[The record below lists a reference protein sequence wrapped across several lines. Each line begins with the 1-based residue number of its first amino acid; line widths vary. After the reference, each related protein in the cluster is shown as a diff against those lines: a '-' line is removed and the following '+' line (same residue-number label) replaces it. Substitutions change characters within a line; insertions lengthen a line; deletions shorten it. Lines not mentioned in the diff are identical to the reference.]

1 MPLNAW
7 NATADINAVINFVNQ
22 QASGGAPIAPE
33 DFYSL
38 QLLDTIRLDAEHYVY
53 YQQADTMP
61 IQNKADKLVLRRWA
75 ALQAHTVPLTEGVPP
90 VSDKGSVKKYE
101 MEAYQY
107 GRYMEFTD
115 KVDFK
120 VVDPVVAHYTKEY
133 SLVAMETL
141 DLLARE
147 ALMTV
152 AQKYYASAGDTPVT
166 AATGLTVQS
175 IPKMNE
181 LRKIILCM
189 KKALIKPR
197 SNGKYLVIGTP
208 EFYFDLFSDP
218 LVQSWMT
225 INQSTGNMYDK
236 VSQPLPDMFDMSFIE
251 TMAAPVSG
259 EFYDSDGNLQMRTIN
274 SSGTLGTVAGSTGYV
289 DAESDYV
296 NDPTTGKPASYI
308 PNRKEWNLGS
318 GNSEFKMH
326 HILILG
332 KEALVRTGLSGQDS
346 ARMYTK
352 ALGSAGVLD
361 PIDQRQSIGFK
372 INSVGF
378 GSTRPEAVWDYVCV
392 PTMANI

>member
-22 QASGGAPIAPE
+22 QAQGGAPIAPE

-152 AQKYYASAGDTPVT
+152 AQKYYASAGETPVT

-259 EFYDSDGNLQMRTIN
+259 EFYDSDGNLPMRTIN
-274 SSGTLGTVAGSTGYV
+274 SSGTLATVAGSTGYV

-296 NDPTTGKPASYI
+296 NDPTTGLPASYI
-308 PNRKEWNLGS
+308 PNRKEWNLGAA
-318 GNSEFKMH
+318 SEFKMH

>member
-274 SSGTLGTVAGSTGYV
+274 SSGTLGTVAATTGYV
-289 DAESDYV
+289 EAESAYV

>member
-197 SNGKYLVIGTP
+197 SNGKYLVIGAP

-274 SSGTLGTVAGSTGYV
+274 SSGTLATVAGSTGYV

-296 NDPTTGKPASYI
+296 NDPTTGLPASYI

>member
-152 AQKYYASAGDTPVT
+152 AQKYYASAGETPVT
-166 AATGLTVQS
+166 AVTGLTTAS

-181 LRKIILCM
+181 LRKIVLCM
-189 KKALIKPR
+189 KKALVKPR
-197 SNGKYLVIGTP
+197 SNGKYLVVGTP

-259 EFYDSDGNLQMRTIN
+259 EFYDAEGNLQMRVMG
-274 SSGTLGTVAGSTGYV
+274 SSGLSTVAASTGHVTADSNYV
-289 DAESDYV
+289 D
-296 NDPTTGKPASYI
+296 DPTTGLPASYI
-308 PNRKEWNLGS
+308 PNRKVWNLGS

>member
-152 AQKYYASAGDTPVT
+152 AQKYYASAGETPVT

-259 EFYDSDGNLQMRTIN
+259 EFYDSDGNLQMRTI
-274 SSGTLGTVAGSTGYV
+274 SSNGTLATVAGSTGYV

-296 NDPTTGKPASYI
+296 NDPTTGLPASYI

-326 HILILG
+326 HILIIG

>member
-152 AQKYYASAGDTPVT
+152 AQKYHPSAGETPVT

-274 SSGTLGTVAGSTGYV
+274 SSGTLGTVAATTGYV
-289 DAESDYV
+289 EAESAYV

-308 PNRKEWNLGS
+308 PNRKEWNLGAA
-318 GNSEFKMH
+318 SEFKMH

>member
-7 NATADINAVINFVNQ
+7 NPTTDINAVINFVNQ

-33 DFYSL
+33 QFYSL
-38 QLLDTIRLDAEHYVY
+38 QLLDTIRLDSEHYVY

-61 IQNKADKLVLRRWA
+61 IQDKADKLVLRRWA

-101 MEAYQY
+101 MQAFQY

-115 KVDFK
+115 KVNFK

-141 DLLARE
+141 DLLARD

-152 AQKYYASAGDTPVT
+152 AQKYYAAAGSTPVT
-166 AATGLTVQS
+166 AVDGLTADS

-181 LRKIILCM
+181 LRKIVLCM
-189 KKALIKPR
+189 KKALVKPR

-225 INQSTGNMYDK
+225 INQSTGNLYDK

-259 EFYDSDGNLQMRTIN
+259 EFYDAEGNLKMRVMG
-274 SSGTLGTVAGSTGYV
+274 SSGLSTVAASTGHV
-289 DAESDYV
+289 SADSNYV
-296 NDPTTGKPASYI
+296 NDPTTGLPASYI
-308 PNRKEWNLGS
+308 PDRKVWNLGS

-332 KEALVRTGLSGQDS
+332 KEALVRTGLAGEDS
-346 ARMYTK
+346 AKMYVK
-352 ALGSAGVLD
+352 ALGSSGVLD

-392 PTMANI
+392 PSMANI

>member
-274 SSGTLGTVAGSTGYV
+274 SSGTLATVAGSTGYV

-296 NDPTTGKPASYI
+296 NDPTTGLPASYI

>member
-120 VVDPVVAHYTKEY
+120 VVDPVIAHYTKEY

-152 AQKYYASAGDTPVT
+152 AQKYYASAGETPVT

-296 NDPTTGKPASYI
+296 NDPTTGLPASYI

>member
-152 AQKYYASAGDTPVT
+152 AQKYYASAGETPVT

-274 SSGTLGTVAGSTGYV
+274 SSGTLATVAGSTGYV
-289 DAESDYV
+289 EAESAYV

-308 PNRKEWNLGS
+308 PNRKEWNLGAA
-318 GNSEFKMH
+318 SEFKMH

>member
-378 GSTRPEAVWDYVCV
+378 GSTRPEAVWDYICV

>member
-152 AQKYYASAGDTPVT
+152 AQKYYASAGETPVT
-166 AATGLTVQS
+166 AATGLTVNS

-378 GSTRPEAVWDYVCV
+378 GSTRPEAVWDYICV

>member
-22 QASGGAPIAPE
+22 QAQGGAPIAPE

-274 SSGTLGTVAGSTGYV
+274 SSGTLGTVAATTGYV
-289 DAESDYV
+289 EAESAYV

>member
-141 DLLARE
+141 DLLARD

-166 AATGLTVQS
+166 AVTGLTTAS

-181 LRKIILCM
+181 LRKIVLCM
-189 KKALIKPR
+189 KKALVKPR
-197 SNGKYLVIGTP
+197 SNGKYLVVGTP

-225 INQSTGNMYDK
+225 INQSTGNLYDK

-259 EFYDSDGNLQMRTIN
+259 EFYDSDGNLQMRVMG
-274 SSGTLGTVAGSTGYV
+274 SSGLSTVAATTGHVTADSNYV
-289 DAESDYV
+289 D
-296 NDPTTGKPASYI
+296 DPTTGLPASYI
-308 PNRKEWNLGS
+308 PNRKVWNLGS

-346 ARMYTK
+346 AKMYIK
-352 ALGSAGVLD
+352 PLGSAGVLD

-378 GSTRPEAVWDYVCV
+378 GSTRTEAVWDYVCV

>member
-22 QASGGAPIAPE
+22 QAQGGAPIAPD

-166 AATGLTVQS
+166 AVTGLTTAS

-181 LRKIILCM
+181 LRKIVLCM
-189 KKALIKPR
+189 KKALVKPR

-225 INQSTGNMYDK
+225 INQSTGNLYDK

-259 EFYDSDGNLQMRTIN
+259 EFYDAEGNLQMRVMG
-274 SSGTLGTVAGSTGYV
+274 SSGLSTVAASTGHVAADSNYV
-289 DAESDYV
+289 D
-296 NDPTTGKPASYI
+296 DPTTGLPASYI
-308 PNRKEWNLGS
+308 PNRKVWNLGS

>member
-1 MPLNAW
+1 
-7 NATADINAVINFVNQ
+7 
-22 QASGGAPIAPE
+22 
-33 DFYSL
+33 
-38 QLLDTIRLDAEHYVY
+38 
-53 YQQADTMP
+53 MP

-141 DLLARE
+141 DLLARD

-166 AATGLTVQS
+166 AVTGLTTAS

-181 LRKIILCM
+181 LRKIVLCM
-189 KKALIKPR
+189 KKALVKPR
-197 SNGKYLVIGTP
+197 SNGKYLVVGTP

-225 INQSTGNMYDK
+225 INQSTGNLYDK

-259 EFYDSDGNLQMRTIN
+259 EFYDSDGNLQMRVMG
-274 SSGTLGTVAGSTGYV
+274 SSGLSTVAATTGHVAADSNYV
-289 DAESDYV
+289 D
-296 NDPTTGKPASYI
+296 DPTTGLPASYI
-308 PNRKEWNLGS
+308 PNRKVWNLGS

-332 KEALVRTGLSGQDS
+332 KEALARTGLSGQDS
-346 ARMYTK
+346 AKMYIK
-352 ALGSAGVLD
+352 PLGSAGVLD

>member
-120 VVDPVVAHYTKEY
+120 VVDPIVAHYTKEY

-152 AQKYYASAGDTPVT
+152 AQKYYASAGETPVT

-274 SSGTLGTVAGSTGYV
+274 SSGTLGTVAATTGYV
-289 DAESDYV
+289 EAESAYV

-372 INSVGF
+372 IYSVGF

>member
-152 AQKYYASAGDTPVT
+152 AQKYYASAGETPVT

-259 EFYDSDGNLQMRTIN
+259 EFYDAEGALQMRTIN

-289 DAESDYV
+289 EAESAYV

-326 HILILG
+326 HIRILG

>member
-259 EFYDSDGNLQMRTIN
+259 EFYDSDGNLQMRTI
-274 SSGTLGTVAGSTGYV
+274 SSNGTLATVAGSTGYV

-308 PNRKEWNLGS
+308 PNRKEWNLGAA
-318 GNSEFKMH
+318 SEFKMH

-378 GSTRPEAVWDYVCV
+378 GSTRPEAVWDYICV

>member
-7 NATADINAVINFVNQ
+7 NPTTDINAVINFVNQ

-33 DFYSL
+33 QFYSL
-38 QLLDTIRLDAEHYVY
+38 QLLDTIRLDSEHYVY

-61 IQNKADKLVLRRWA
+61 IQDKADKLVLRRWA

-101 MEAYQY
+101 MQAFQY

-115 KVDFK
+115 KVNFK

-141 DLLARE
+141 DLLARD

-152 AQKYYASAGDTPVT
+152 AQKYYAAAGSTPVT
-166 AATGLTVQS
+166 AADGLTAAS

-181 LRKIILCM
+181 LRKIVLCM
-189 KKALIKPR
+189 KKALVKPR

-225 INQSTGNMYDK
+225 INQSTGNLYDK

-259 EFYDSDGNLQMRTIN
+259 EFYDADGNLKMRVMG
-274 SSGTLGTVAGSTGYV
+274 SSGLSTVAATTGHV
-289 DAESDYV
+289 SADSNYV
-296 NDPTTGKPASYI
+296 NDPTTGLPASYI
-308 PNRKEWNLGS
+308 PDRKVWNLGA

-332 KEALVRTGLSGQDS
+332 KEALVRTGLAGEDS
-346 ARMYTK
+346 AKMYVK
-352 ALGSAGVLD
+352 ALGSSGVLD

-392 PTMANI
+392 PSMANI

>member
-152 AQKYYASAGDTPVT
+152 AQKYYASAGETPVT

-274 SSGTLGTVAGSTGYV
+274 SSGTLGTVAATTGYV
-289 DAESDYV
+289 EAESAYV

-378 GSTRPEAVWDYVCV
+378 GSTRPEAVWDYICV

>member
-152 AQKYYASAGDTPVT
+152 AQKYYASAGETPVT

-259 EFYDSDGNLQMRTIN
+259 EYYDSDGNLQMRTIN

-346 ARMYTK
+346 AKMYTTP
-352 ALGSAGVLD
+352 LGSAGVLD

-378 GSTRPEAVWDYVCV
+378 GSTRPEAVWDYICV

>member
-259 EFYDSDGNLQMRTIN
+259 EYYDSDGNLQMRTIN
-274 SSGTLGTVAGSTGYV
+274 GSGTLGTVAATTGYV
-289 DAESDYV
+289 EAESAYV

>member
-274 SSGTLGTVAGSTGYV
+274 SSGTLGTVAATTGYV
-289 DAESDYV
+289 EAESAYV

-372 INSVGF
+372 IYSVGF

>member
-152 AQKYYASAGDTPVT
+152 AQKYYASAGETPVT

-259 EFYDSDGNLQMRTIN
+259 EYYDSDGNLQMRTIN

-308 PNRKEWNLGS
+308 PNKKEWNLGS

-378 GSTRPEAVWDYVCV
+378 GSTRPEAVWDYICV

>member
-225 INQSTGNMYDK
+225 INQTTGNMYDK

-274 SSGTLGTVAGSTGYV
+274 SSGTLGTVAATTGYV
-289 DAESDYV
+289 EAESAYV

>member
-152 AQKYYASAGDTPVT
+152 AQKYYASAGETPVT

-274 SSGTLGTVAGSTGYV
+274 SSGTLATVAGSTGYV

-296 NDPTTGKPASYI
+296 NDPTTGLPASYI
-308 PNRKEWNLGS
+308 PNRKEWNLGAA
-318 GNSEFKMH
+318 SEFKMH

>member
-259 EFYDSDGNLQMRTIN
+259 EVYDSDGNLQMRTVN
-274 SSGTLGTVAGSTGYV
+274 SSGTLGTVAATTGYV
-289 DAESDYV
+289 EAESAYV

>member
-61 IQNKADKLVLRRWA
+61 IQNKADKLTLRRWA

-152 AQKYYASAGDTPVT
+152 AQKYYASAGETPVT

-378 GSTRPEAVWDYVCV
+378 GSTRPEAVWDYICV

>member
-152 AQKYYASAGDTPVT
+152 AQKYYASAGETPVT

-259 EFYDSDGNLQMRTIN
+259 EYYDSDGNLQMRTIN

-378 GSTRPEAVWDYVCV
+378 GSTRPEAVWDYICV

>member
-22 QASGGAPIAPE
+22 QAQGGAPIAPE

-152 AQKYYASAGDTPVT
+152 AQKYYASAGETPVT

-274 SSGTLGTVAGSTGYV
+274 SSGTLGTVAATTGYV
-289 DAESDYV
+289 EAESAYV

>member
-22 QASGGAPIAPE
+22 QAQGGAPIAPD

-225 INQSTGNMYDK
+225 INQSTGNLYDK

-259 EFYDSDGNLQMRTIN
+259 EFYDAEGNLQMRVMG
-274 SSGTLGTVAGSTGYV
+274 SSGLSTVAASTGHVAADSNYV
-289 DAESDYV
+289 D
-296 NDPTTGKPASYI
+296 DPTTGLPASYI
-308 PNRKEWNLGS
+308 PNRKVWNLGS

>member
-259 EFYDSDGNLQMRTIN
+259 EYYDSDGNLQMRTIN

-289 DAESDYV
+289 DAASDYV

-378 GSTRPEAVWDYVCV
+378 GSTRPEAVWDYICV

>member
-152 AQKYYASAGDTPVT
+152 AQKYYASAGETPVT

-236 VSQPLPDMFDMSFIE
+236 VSQPLPDMFDMSLIE

-274 SSGTLGTVAGSTGYV
+274 SSGTLATVAGSTGYV

-296 NDPTTGKPASYI
+296 NDPTTGLPASYI

>member
-1 MPLNAW
+1 MPLNAR
-7 NATADINAVINFVNQ
+7 NATPDINAVINFVNQ

-152 AQKYYASAGDTPVT
+152 AQKYYASAGETPVT

-289 DAESDYV
+289 EAASAYV

-326 HILILG
+326 HVLILG

>member
-152 AQKYYASAGDTPVT
+152 AQKYYASAGETPVT

-259 EFYDSDGNLQMRTIN
+259 EFYDSDGNLQMRTI
-274 SSGTLGTVAGSTGYV
+274 SSTGTLATVAGSTGYV

-378 GSTRPEAVWDYVCV
+378 GSTRPEAVWDYICV

>member
-22 QASGGAPIAPE
+22 QAQGGAPIAPD

-166 AATGLTVQS
+166 AVTGLTTAS

-181 LRKIILCM
+181 LRKIVLCM
-189 KKALIKPR
+189 KKALVKPR
-197 SNGKYLVIGTP
+197 SNGKYLVVGTP

-225 INQSTGNMYDK
+225 INQSTGNLYDK

-259 EFYDSDGNLQMRTIN
+259 EFYDAEGNLQMRVMG
-274 SSGTLGTVAGSTGYV
+274 SSGLSTVAASTGHVAADSNYV
-289 DAESDYV
+289 D
-296 NDPTTGKPASYI
+296 DPTTGLPASYI
-308 PNRKEWNLGS
+308 PNRKVWNLGS